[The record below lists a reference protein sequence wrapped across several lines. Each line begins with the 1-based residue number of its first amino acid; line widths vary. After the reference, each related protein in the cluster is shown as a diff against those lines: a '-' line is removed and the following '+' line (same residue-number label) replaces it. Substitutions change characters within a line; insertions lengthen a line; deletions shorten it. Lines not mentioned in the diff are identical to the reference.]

1 MKSSE
6 KILNFLVKDIL
17 DFAYLKQGKFRK
29 NIQNFNILE
38 CIQEIVSIQ
47 QYKSE
52 QLNIKLNIK
61 AINFERNCKNYDAN
75 QIIYDLNNLIICT
88 DQQRI

>member
-6 KILNFLVKDIL
+6 KILNFLVKDIY

-38 CIQEIVSIQ
+38 CI
-47 QYKSE
+47 
-52 QLNIKLNIK
+52 
-61 AINFERNCKNYDAN
+61 
-75 QIIYDLNNLIICT
+75 
-88 DQQRI
+88 